1 MIKKIIFIALLF
13 NITIAQAAIE
23 NTYILGAGDQIK
35 ILVYDE
41 PDLTVQ
47 LTINDDGY
55 INFPFI
61 GAVSVTGRTTTQVQK
76 LIHDGLSGDYL
87 INPSVQVDVVSYR
100 PFYIHGE
107 VKNPGA
113 YSYQPGMTIDQ
124 AVALAGGFT
133 PRASKS
139 KIFIKKLVN
148 QKITNQKVGLT
159 SEISAGDTITIE
171 QSFF

>member
-1 MIKKIIFIALLF
+1 MIKKITFIALLF
-13 NITIAQAAIE
+13 TIFIAQAATE

-35 ILVYDE
+35 ILIYDE
-41 PDLTVQ
+41 PDLTVE

-76 LIHDGLSGDYL
+76 LIHDGLAGDYL
-87 INPSVQVDVVSYR
+87 LNPSVQVDVVSYR

-107 VKNPGA
+107 VNSPGA
-113 YSYQPGMTIDQ
+113 YSYQPGMTVDQ
-124 AVALAGGFT
+124 AVALAGGLT
-133 PRASKS
+133 PRASKN
-139 KIFIKKLVN
+139 KIFIKKLVD
-148 QKITNQKVGLT
+148 QKIINQKVALT
-159 SEISAGDTITIE
+159 SEISAGDTITIA

>member
-1 MIKKIIFIALLF
+1 MIKKIIFITLF
-13 NITIAQAAIE
+13 CNIFFVQAAVE

-55 INFPFI
+55 INFPLI
-61 GAVSVTGRTTTQVQK
+61 GTVSVTGRTTTQVQK
-76 LIHDGLSGDYL
+76 LIHDGLIGDYL

-107 VKNPGA
+107 VNNPGA
-113 YSYQPGMTIDQ
+113 Y
-124 AVALAGGFT
+124 
-133 PRASKS
+133 
-139 KIFIKKLVN
+139 
-148 QKITNQKVGLT
+148 
-159 SEISAGDTITIE
+159 
-171 QSFF
+171 

>member
-1 MIKKIIFIALLF
+1 MIKKITFIALLF
-13 NITIAQAAIE
+13 TIFIAQAATE

-35 ILVYDE
+35 ILIYDE
-41 PDLTVQ
+41 PDLTVE

-76 LIHDGLSGDYL
+76 LIHDGLAGDYL
-87 INPSVQVDVVSYR
+87 LNPSVQVDVVSYR

-107 VKNPGA
+107 VNSPGA
-113 YSYQPGMTIDQ
+113 YSYQPGMTVDQ
-124 AVALAGGFT
+124 AVALAGGLT
-133 PRASKS
+133 SRASKN
-139 KIFIKKLVN
+139 KIFIKKLID
-148 QKITNQKVGLT
+148 QKVINQKVALT
-159 SEISAGDTITIE
+159 SEISAGDTITIA